1 MILKK
6 LKIKLKE
13 RAYKNYIVAHQMAI
27 YDAFVEMVMC
37 EELRYLW
44 DDQEFYNKMIDRIA
58 AHDNSKFSEEE
69 FEAYRKY
76 FYPIDEKE
84 KSEVKDAFDKAWQ
97 HHLEC
102 NDHHWQH
109 RKDSTEFTE
118 ETQLAI
124 LENVCDW
131 MAMGYVFGDR
141 PYEYYEEHKEAITLP
156 SKDKE
161 FLEFV
166 IYALEKDCESAN
178 YNYGK
183 RK

>member
-27 YDAFVEMVMC
+27 HDAFVEMVMC

-44 DDQEFYNKMIDRIA
+44 DDQEFYNKMVDRIA